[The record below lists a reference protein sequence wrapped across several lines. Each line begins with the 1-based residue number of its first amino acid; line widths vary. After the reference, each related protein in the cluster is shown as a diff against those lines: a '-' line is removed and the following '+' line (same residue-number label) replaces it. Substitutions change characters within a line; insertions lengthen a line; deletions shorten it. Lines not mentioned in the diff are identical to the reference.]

1 MGKRRIQL
9 LPSRE
14 RFKNITLLGLP
25 IVGGMLSQS
34 VLNLV
39 DAAMVGSLGE
49 AALAGVGLGG
59 YANFVIIALVMG
71 LGVGVQAT
79 VARRR
84 GEGRNEQLAAP
95 LNHGLFIAALLSLPL
110 MLLCWFNA
118 EHIIG
123 LLSDDGDVIAI
134 GSDYFQWRT
143 LAVIAVGWNFAYR
156 GYWNGIRQTGRYLQ
170 ILVAMHVFNVV
181 ISYGLIFG
189 HFGLPEMG
197 AAGSGLGTSIAMFL
211 GTGMYFLLTWH
222 TGRRHGF
229 MRSLPSLADIRFMLR
244 LSVPNSLQQFF
255 FATGVTALFWIIGQ
269 IGTAELAIAHVLVN
283 LALLLILPG
292 VGLGMAA
299 TTLVSHSL
307 GEQQPQEAYRWG
319 WDVVRVAVVTLF
331 IMGLP
336 FWLVPE
342 LILQAFTRD
351 PELLTLGTWPL
362 RITGLGMTLDAIALV
377 LTQALLGAGASR
389 TVMSVNLGSQW
400 LIFLPCAYL
409 AGPILGGG
417 LLAVWL
423 LQSLYRVMTSV
434 IFAIMWERKHWADIQ
449 I

>member
-1 MGKRRIQL
+1 MGTRRIQL

-229 MRSLPSLADIRFMLR
+229 MRSLPSLMDIRFMLR

-351 PELLTLGTWPL
+351 PELLTLGIWPL

>member
-229 MRSLPSLADIRFMLR
+229 MRSLPSLTDIRFMLR

-423 LQSLYRVMTSV
+423 LQTLYRIMTSV

>member
-1 MGKRRIQL
+1 MGTRRIQL

-189 HFGLPEMG
+189 HFGLPAMG

-229 MRSLPSLADIRFMLR
+229 MRSLPSLMDIRFMLR

-351 PELLTLGTWPL
+351 PELLTLGIWPL

>member
-9 LPSRE
+9 LPSQE

-229 MRSLPSLADIRFMLR
+229 MRSLPSLTDIRFMLR

-351 PELLTLGTWPL
+351 PELLTLGIWPL

>member
-84 GEGRNEQLAAP
+84 GEGRNEQIAAP

-118 EHIIG
+118 ERIIG

-211 GTGMYFLLTWH
+211 GTGMYFLLTWR

-229 MRSLPSLADIRFMLR
+229 MRSLPSLTDIRLMLR
-244 LSVPNSLQQFF
+244 LSMPNSLQQFF

-336 FWLVPE
+336 FWLMPE

-351 PELLTLGTWPL
+351 PELLALGTWPL

-400 LIFLPCAYL
+400 LVFLPCAYL

>member
-1 MGKRRIQL
+1 MSKRRFHL
-9 LPSRE
+9 LPSPE
-14 RFKNITLLGLP
+14 RFKSITLLGLP
-25 IVGGMLSQS
+25 IMGGMLSQS
-34 VLNLV
+34 LLNLV

-59 YANFVIIALVMG
+59 YANFVVIALVMG

-84 GEGRNEQLAAP
+84 GEGRDGQLAAP
-95 LNHGLFIAALLSLPL
+95 LTHGLFIAALLALPL
-110 MLLCWFNA
+110 SLLCWFNA
-118 EHIIG
+118 NAIIG
-123 LLSDDGDVIAI
+123 FLSDDPAVIAI
-134 GSDYFQWRT
+134 GSDYFGWRM
-143 LAVIAVGWNFAYR
+143 LAVIAVGCNFAFR

-170 ILVAMHVFNVV
+170 VLVAMHLFNVI

-197 AAGSGLGTSIAMFL
+197 AAGSGLGTTIAMFL
-211 GTGMYFLLTWH
+211 GTGMYFLLTWR
-222 TGRRHGF
+222 TGRNHGF
-229 MRSLPSLADIRFMLR
+229 LRSLPRRAELLFMLR
-244 LSVPNSLQQFF
+244 LSMPNSLQQFF

-307 GEQQPQEAYRWG
+307 GEQRPHEAYRWG
-319 WDVVRVAVVTLF
+319 WDVVRVAVVVLF
-331 IMGLP
+331 VMGLP

-342 LILQAFTRD
+342 LVLQLFTRD
-351 PELLTLGTWPL
+351 PDLLALGTWPL

-389 TVMSVNLGSQW
+389 TVMGVNLGSQW

-423 LQSLYRVMTSV
+423 LQSLYRTMTSV
-434 IFAIMWERKHWADIQ
+434 IFAIMWERKHWADIR

>member
-118 EHIIG
+118 ERIIG

-229 MRSLPSLADIRFMLR
+229 MRSLPSLTDIRFMLR

>member
-1 MGKRRIQL
+1 LGKRRIQL
-9 LPSRE
+9 LPSQE

-229 MRSLPSLADIRFMLR
+229 MRSLPSLTDIRFMLR

-351 PELLTLGTWPL
+351 PELLTLGIWPL